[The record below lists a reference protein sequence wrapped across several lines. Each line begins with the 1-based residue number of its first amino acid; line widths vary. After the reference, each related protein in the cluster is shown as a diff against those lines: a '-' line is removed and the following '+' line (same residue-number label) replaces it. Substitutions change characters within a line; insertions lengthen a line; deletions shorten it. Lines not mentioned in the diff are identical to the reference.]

1 MTDNTKTEMKMITCL
16 ACKKDFE
23 KSPENFYT
31 YKGKL
36 VTAKCK
42 KCRSAYNSKYS
53 KNDYVKYKE
62 YYTEY
67 AKKYAAQK
75 VRCEACNMEI
85 KKSSLRGHLKTKRHL
100 KNIEVSEETNDNDD
114 SIVVEVNV
122 S

>member
-1 MTDNTKTEMKMITCL
+1 MTDNTKTETEMITCL

-31 YKGKL
+31 YRGKL

-53 KNDYVKYKE
+53 KNDYHKYKE
-62 YYTEY
+62 YYTAY
-67 AKKYAAQK
+67 AKKNAALK

-85 KKSSLRGHLKTKRHL
+85 KKTSMRGHLKTNRHL
-100 KNIEVSEETNDNDD
+100 KNIEVPEETNDNDT
-114 SIVVEVNV
+114 IVVNV